1 MCMCAPPC
9 MWLLQVHDGTLF
21 VNGVAR
27 DEPFIYQK
35 PAYTLGKLVVPPG
48 DVSATTTTTTAA
60 DACTDVAPPTYL
72 LCIHS
77 AMHICVC
84 ADRAA
89 SCRGTSS
96 GASRSLHPADTRHH
110 VLT

>member
-1 MCMCAPPC
+1 
-9 MWLLQVHDGTLF
+9 MWLLQVHDGSLF

-48 DVSATTTTTTAA
+48 DVSATTTTNAV
-60 DACTDVAPPTYL
+60 DACTDVTHPKHL
-72 LCIHS
+72 LSMHS

-84 ADRAA
+84 ADRAT
-89 SCRGTSS
+89 SCRRTSS
-96 GASRSLHPADTRHH
+96 GASCSLHPADTRQH